1 MAALYQRKGGGI
13 WYVDFFYHGKR
24 YRKSTKTSDGKLAE
38 LFQKDIEVKIARD
51 NLGFAELNRKEV
63 SLSEFI
69 EEYLKYSKAEK
80 SKGTYLLDKRALE
93 EFRDFIGNIHLSKV
107 THKQGEDYK
116 LFRIEKVKPVSVNIF
131 LRQIKA
137 AFETAVRWEYLKENP
152 LKKVKQYKVKN
163 DDLPKFLT
171 KSEVNALLEKIP
183 AGHFRLFILFCL
195 YTGCRRGE
203 ALNLKWEDV
212 DMESGML
219 KFRLTKTGKSRVIPL
234 NNVLMNAF
242 RNLSRNG
249 DRVFP
254 FHANFVTH
262 KFKKYLRVSGIP
274 SHESLHLHSL
284 RHTFASHMIMA
295 GVDLMTV
302 SKLLG
307 HSTIRTTELY
317 AHLVPD
323 HVKASIARLTY

>member
-13 WYVDFFYHGKR
+13 WYVDFSYHGKR
-24 YRKSTKTSDGKLAE
+24 YRKSTGTSDGKVAE
-38 LFQKDIEVKIARD
+38 LYQKDIEVKIARD
-51 NLGFAELNRKEV
+51 NLGFGELNRKEV
-63 SLSEFI
+63 CLSEFI
-69 EEYLKYSKAEK
+69 EEYLNYSKAEK
-80 SKGTYLLDKRALE
+80 SRSTYLLDKRALA
-93 EFRDFIGNIHLSKV
+93 EFMDFVGDIHLSKV
-107 THKQGEDYK
+107 THKQGEDFK
-116 LFRIEKVKPVSVNIF
+116 LFRLEKVKPVSVNIF
-131 LRQIKA
+131 VRQIKA

-152 LKKVKQYKVKN
+152 LKKVKQYKVAD

-171 KSEVNALLEKIP
+171 KPEVNALLDAIP
-183 AGHFRLFILFCL
+183 AGHFKLFILFCL

-203 ALNLKWEDV
+203 ALNLRWEDV
-212 DMESGML
+212 DMETGML
-219 KFRLTKTGKSRVIPL
+219 KFRLTKTGKSRVVPL
-234 NNVLMNAF
+234 NDVLMNEF
-242 RNLSRNG
+242 KNLHKNG

-262 KFKKYLRVSGIP
+262 KFKKYLRASGIP
-274 SHESLHLHSL
+274 SRESLHLHSL

-307 HSTIRTTELY
+307 HATVRTTELY

-323 HVKASIARLTY
+323 HIKASIARLAY